1 MILSGMNFNVI
12 TFKMKSV
19 LYWLLIIL
27 YSSCPQFLFAQKVVR
42 IADSKPH
49 HILTFNEIQAF
60 EDKTGKLSIQE
71 ISVKDF
77 EGEFVSNKIYTPKI
91 LNSKSHY
98 WYKIKI
104 GLNAESSNHWIL
116 EFFDQTIDS
125 LELFELLRDG
135 NYKRHIYGDHLNF
148 SQREY
153 SHKNFVYSLDNS
165 TNSEKTFYLRIQSSQ
180 PASVI
185 VVLRNIKWFVKYSNE
200 EYLFFGLFYG
210 MIVVFGFYNLLMYFA
225 IRHKQ
230 YLYYVLYNLSIGFYE
245 MCIDGI
251 AFQYLWPNQPH
262 LNEYMYG
269 TALFCSSVFGLFFT
283 SSFLYLKSKAPLL
296 NNLIIGIIVLR
307 VLFFICC
314 LYNTHLFI
322 YKIIEI
328 IPLIVALAT
337 GIYIWK
343 SGYRPAR
350 FFVIGY
356 SALLLGFTLKILVLF
371 NVSWLPY
378 GPITHY
384 SLSFCFVVEMI
395 LVSFAIGDNVR
406 HLRKK
411 KDKVQKRMINQLK
424 VNEKLKDTLN
434 KELTSLV
441 DERTKEV
448 IEKAQIIENQNTEL
462 SEVNKILKQQAEQ
475 ISQMNALLKKD
486 NQELTVNIEK
496 VSRARVM
503 SKEVD
508 FEEFSKIYPDR
519 DTCFKYLSEL
529 KWEKGYSCKRCGNT
543 NHLAGQLPFSRRCT
557 KCRYEESVI
566 AYTIFH
572 NSRIPINKAF
582 YMLFLVY
589 TSKGKISSH
598 KLSEIIS
605 IRQSTCWSYS
615 SKMKKVM
622 EDRKKELRNSGEKW
636 WAKLVLGHE
645 EQEKKEKIEV

>member
-1 MILSGMNFNVI
+1 MSLYIAFV
-12 TFKMKSV
+12 KSM
-19 LYWLLIIL
+19 LKSLNKSIILIICFL
-27 YSSCPQFLFAQKVVR
+27 SMQFSYAQDIVKIDDTKPQ
-42 IADSKPH
+42 
-49 HILTFNEIQAF
+49 HILTYQEIEAF
-60 EDKTGKLSIQE
+60 EDITGKLTVENVASLG
-71 ISVKDF
+71 F
-77 EGEFVSNKIYTPKI
+77 ANKFIKNKLYTPKI
-91 LNSKSHY
+91 LNSQSYY
-98 WYKIKI
+98 WYRIKI
-104 GLNAESSNHWIL
+104 GFTPQSNNHWIL
-116 EFFDQTIDS
+116 EFFDQTIDR
-125 LELFELLRDG
+125 LELYEPLADKTF
-135 NYKRHIYGDHLNF
+135 KRHVYGDHLKF
-148 SQREY
+148 SEREFF
-153 SHKNFVYSLDNS
+153 HKNFVYSLDNS
-165 TNSEKTFYLRIQSSQ
+165 NDGEKIFYLRVQSSQ

-185 VVLRNIKWFVKYSNE
+185 VVLRNMKRFVQYSTE
-200 EYLFFGLFYG
+200 EYMFFGLFYG

-251 AFQYLWPNQPH
+251 AFQYLWPNHPN

-283 SSFLYLKSKAPLL
+283 SNFLYLKSKAPFL
-296 NNLIIGIIVLR
+296 NRLILGMIVIR
-307 VLFFICC
+307 TLFFIAC
-314 LYNTHLFI
+314 LYNTNLFI

-328 IPLIVALAT
+328 VPLLAALAS

-356 SALLLGFTLKILVLF
+356 SALLVGVMVKILVWL
-371 NVSWLPY
+371 NVPWLPY

-384 SLSFCFVVEMI
+384 SLSFCFVVEMV

-406 HLRKK
+406 YLRKK
-411 KDKVQKRMINQLK
+411 KDTVQKRMINQLK
-424 VNEKLKDTLN
+424 VNEKLQDTLN
-434 KELTSLV
+434 KELSSLV
-441 DERTKEV
+441 EERTKEV
-448 IEKAQIIENQNTEL
+448 VEKARIIENQNTEL
-462 SEVNKILKQQAEQ
+462 SEVNDILKMQAEK
-475 ISQMNALLKKD
+475 ISEMNALLEKD

-529 KWEKGYSCKRCGNT
+529 KWEKGYSCKRCSNT
-543 NHLAGQLPFSRRCT
+543 NYLAGQLPFSRRCT

-566 AYTIFH
+566 AFTIFH

-589 TSKGKISSH
+589 NSKGKISSH

-605 IRQSTCWSYS
+605 IRQSTCWAYG

-622 EDRKKELRNSGEKW
+622 EERKKELRNSGDKW

-645 EQEKKEKIEV
+645 EQEKKEKTEA